1 MFSFPILYFASSQ
14 QTHQLHSSPVRLS
27 CFLSICCISLLINL
41 TAIAPVN
48 SFRVNCFFSFRTLSE
63 YICLKRCAISE
74 SSSKS
79 CIVRIYDLMS
89 KCVMIV
95 YQNAIVLNHHSIT
108 RRSFKGRTHARD
120 VSIMYC
126 FIPYVLHA
134 NSYLFIYLFIKI
146 V

>member
-1 MFSFPILYFASSQ
+1 MLRIFAWGSLKFRILKASMISIHMLSFPILYFAPSQ

-95 YQNAIVLNHHSIT
+95 YQNAIVKS
-108 RRSFKGRTHARD
+108 S
-120 VSIMYC
+120 
-126 FIPYVLHA
+126 
-134 NSYLFIYLFIKI
+134 
-146 V
+146 